1 MEYSHDIVAQ
11 SFVNSFLESRISEIT
26 SIKSSRNRCYTGFFF
41 LNWFWITWL
50 GIFLSSVAKSPSMN
64 LLPNSEFQPAPVFQ
78 ALAFRADRWSA
89 LLWIWHDTVPPKS
102 TMFGLL
108 LPRTKPTARKSY
120 SHCFGIWLFTG
131 GATKSWGNP
140 LAKVQNSGIKS
151 ACVKHIAINSNMGH
165 QLWRKV
171 PRMIA
176 SIDCPSLCW
185 LGKPINVQPDFAQL
199 VLLFLL
205 AWSRKERKAHEWPIP
220 GGTLWF
226 CLLLSGRTRPLRS
239 HYLLF

>member
-1 MEYSHDIVAQ
+1 MTRSLQRV
-11 SFVNSFLESRISEIT
+11 
-26 SIKSSRNRCYTGFFF
+26 RC
-41 LNWFWITWL
+41 L
-50 GIFLSSVAKSPSMN
+50 ACCSPGQN
-64 LLPNSEFQPAPVFQ
+64 
-78 ALAFRADRWSA
+78 
-89 LLWIWHDTVPPKS
+89 PPHEKAI
-102 TMFGLL
+102 
-108 LPRTKPTARKSY
+108 PTASESDSSQVVLLKAGEILLQRSKTQGS
-120 SHCFGIWLFTG
+120 
-131 GATKSWGNP
+131 NP
-140 LAKVQNSGIKS
+140 RL

-185 LGKPINVQPDFAQL
+185 LGKPINVQPYFAQL

-239 HYLLF
+239 HYLLFKSFYPQGNPMHWDSRLDHHQTQEWVLNQWNVCF